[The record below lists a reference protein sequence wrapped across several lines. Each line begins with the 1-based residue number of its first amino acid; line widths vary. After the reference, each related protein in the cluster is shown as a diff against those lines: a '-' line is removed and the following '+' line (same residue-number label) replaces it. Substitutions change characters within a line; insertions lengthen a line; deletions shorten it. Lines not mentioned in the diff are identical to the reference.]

1 MKRFMG
7 ILFGTLCW
15 VGTAPAENLA
25 PDVLIRNTIEQVIE
39 VVKKDEDIRAGDLQ
53 KTLALVNAKV
63 LPYFD
68 FQRMTRLAIGKYWR
82 RASVEQKQALIE
94 ELRNILVRTYTK
106 VFSIYRDQV
115 IDIKPLKFTSDDD
128 EVTVK
133 TTIAKPG
140 SSVIPVNYEMK
151 IGESG
156 WKVFD
161 IYIEGVSM
169 VMSYRSTFR
178 SQIQESGID
187 GLIKAMAAKNE
198 KAFSSQL
205 NKVK

>member
-1 MKRFMG
+1 MG

-94 ELRNILVRTYTK
+94 E
-106 VFSIYRDQV
+106 
-115 IDIKPLKFTSDDD
+115 
-128 EVTVK
+128 
-133 TTIAKPG
+133 
-140 SSVIPVNYEMK
+140 
-151 IGESG
+151 
-156 WKVFD
+156 
-161 IYIEGVSM
+161 
-169 VMSYRSTFR
+169 
-178 SQIQESGID
+178 
-187 GLIKAMAAKNE
+187 
-198 KAFSSQL
+198 
-205 NKVK
+205 

>member
-1 MKRFMG
+1 
-7 ILFGTLCW
+7 
-15 VGTAPAENLA
+15 
-25 PDVLIRNTIEQVIE
+25 
-39 VVKKDEDIRAGDLQ
+39 
-53 KTLALVNAKV
+53 
-63 LPYFD
+63 
-68 FQRMTRLAIGKYWR
+68 
-82 RASVEQKQALIE
+82 
-94 ELRNILVRTYTK
+94 VRTYTK